1 MGPAMV
7 ANLQSISIPRYAYAF
22 LSDELADLSA
32 IYESDINICIVKR
45 PVDSVLENFV
55 DTLLLTK
62 NEVSFVEN
70 IKPSEFDFSHLIK
83 NAEHLP
89 GYRDFCMDVG
99 RLAVIFSDLFDLK
112 RVGLRLRTLD
122 KPMCPRFHVDSV
134 TCRLVCTYGGMG
146 TEWLEDVYVDHVKLG
161 SASAGLMDEH
171 SGLILDPDA
180 VHIMPTYAV
189 GLLKGN
195 AWEGNEQHGAVHRS
209 PQFNQ
214 ALPRRLLLTLDFG

>member
-1 MGPAMV
+1 MV
-7 ANLQSISIPRYAYAF
+7 ANLQSISIPRYAHAF

-32 IYESDINICIVKR
+32 IYESDINICVVKR
-45 PVDSVLENFV
+45 SVDSALDNFIN
-55 DTLLLTK
+55 TLLPTK

-180 VHIMPTYAV
+180 AHIMPTYAV